1 VPDCHWNI
9 LGWCAPLFESAI
21 AFGFAVR
28 RRQAWKWVNFI
39 FSPRKMPVYRWYL
52 PLIASSWLSW
62 AGLVLL
68 HSVVG
73 IVIDMQQLSIKLKSR
88 DGIHYVP
95 NKAQGFTIVELMAV
109 LAIMSALLLI
119 AAPSFVDTIKNSRMR
134 SESYAMRASLA
145 NARSEALAR
154 RAPVIVCKSS
164 DLETCNT
171 DADADPWVTA
181 HVAFVDDNN
190 DGVVDTG
197 ELFLAREHNDYITVT
212 FTDFNGDPASR
223 VRFTS
228 RGDSLGSS
236 GTFTLCDDR
245 GATEA
250 GAVILNSAG
259 DVRLA
264 RDSEDPPGDNIVNVG
279 GVGGSNVVCP

>member
-1 VPDCHWNI
+1 M
-9 LGWCAPLFESAI
+9 F
-21 AFGFAVR
+21 
-28 RRQAWKWVNFI
+28 
-39 FSPRKMPVYRWYL
+39 
-52 PLIASSWLSW
+52 
-62 AGLVLL
+62 
-68 HSVVG
+68 
-73 IVIDMQQLSIKLKSR
+73 DMQQLSKKLKSR

-95 NKAQGFTIVELMAV
+95 HKAQGFTIVELMAV

-119 AAPSFVDTIKNSRMR
+119 AAPSFVDTIKDTRLR
-134 SESYAMRASLA
+134 SESYAMRATLA

-171 DADADPWVTA
+171 DADPWVTA

-212 FTDFNGDPASR
+212 FRTFTGSPDDR
-223 VRFTS
+223 VRFSS
-228 RGDSLGSS
+228 RGDSLGFS

-245 GATEA
+245 GATQA
-250 GAVILNSAG
+250 RAVILNNAG
-259 DVRLA
+259 DVRFA
-264 RDSEDPPGDNIVNVG
+264 TDTDDPADNIVNDIGGNNVG
-279 GVGGSNVVCP
+279 C